1 MIMRRAGL
9 QHLVLASALAAL
21 TGCKDEAAAPGPQV
35 EVPSGRELSLIDV
48 VTNAPGPAGATARFR
63 FLAPG
68 LSADDAEAAAA
79 DMQVV
84 CDSFALARTDGMVPQ
99 PQQIIITFMSDAVPF
114 GEAAPDV
121 VQFFESYRPESGACV
136 WEVF

>member
-1 MIMRRAGL
+1 MMRCFLPLRIP
-9 QHLVLASALAAL
+9 VLLGALAL
-21 TGCKDEAAAPGPQV
+21 VAACEEEKPAGESV
-35 EVPSGRELSLIDV
+35 EVPSGRKLSLIDI

-68 LSADDAEAAAA
+68 LASDEAEAAAA
-79 DMQVV
+79 DMQAV
-84 CDSFALARTDGMVPQ
+84 CDSFAVKRIDGMVPA
-99 PQQIIITFMSDAVPF
+99 PQQIVISFADAAVPF

-121 VQFFESYRPESGACV
+121 IQFFESFRPENGACV

>member
-1 MIMRRAGL
+1 MPMPRP
-9 QHLVLASALAAL
+9 SARPAMLLAAL
-21 TGCKDEAAAPGPQV
+21 AVASGCQEEPAAGPKV
-35 EVPSGRELSLIDV
+35 EVPSGRTLSLIDV
-48 VTNAPGPAGATARFR
+48 ITNAPGPRGAAARFR

-68 LSADDAEAAAA
+68 LTSEDVEAAAA

-84 CDSFALARTDGMVPQ
+84 CDSFALERTDGMVPQ
-99 PQQIIITFMSDAVPF
+99 PQQIIITFMSAPAPF

-121 VQFFESYRPESGACV
+121 VQFFESFRIENAACV